1 MSEIHLSTGSQ
12 EPPRVEGLLR
22 VYSNKFCPFAQR
34 VLLVLKAKE
43 IPHDIV
49 NINIFNKPEWY
60 FNIHLEGKVPVLL
73 DGSNIIL
80 ESLDICEYLEEKY
93 PHQHPLY
100 PSDPETKNK
109 DRELIQKIEAS
120 SSLYMKCCFGK
131 DDKTSPEEWAKLF
144 VEALQDFEDELEKRG
159 TRFFGGE
166 EPGMLDYMLWPWEER
181 SGCVSLRLGKELP
194 LGEDDLP
201 RLRKWKEEMKEHP
214 LCAEL
219 FISAERFWKV
229 GLCKLLG
236 REPPFDE
243 A

>member
-60 FNIHLEGKVPVLL
+60 FNIHLEGKVPALL
-73 DGSNIIL
+73 DGSKIII
-80 ESLDICEYLEEKY
+80 ESLDICEYIEETY
-93 PHQHPLY
+93 PERPLY

-109 DRELIQKIEAS
+109 DKELIQKIGPA
-120 SSLYMKCCFGK
+120 SSLYLKCCFTK
-131 DDKTSPEEWAKLF
+131 DEKTSAEEWVKLF
-144 VEALQDFEDELEKRG
+144 VDALKDFEDELGKRG
-159 TRFFGGE
+159 TKFFGGE
-166 EPGMLDYMLWPWEER
+166 KPGMLDFMLWPWAER
-181 SGCVSLRLGKELP
+181 SGCVSLKLGKTLP

-201 RLRKWKEEMKEHP
+201 RLRMWKTEMKKYP
-214 LCAEL
+214 VCAEL
-219 FISAERFWKV
+219 FISSERFWKV
-229 GLCKLLG
+229 AQCKLLG